1 MKLKKYYLIFLVL
14 YLLVLI
20 LAGANRMIR
29 PDTVLSKARGFIWSL
44 MPSQTAGWWFI
55 SLIVLVILIILVF
68 VAGCKLI
75 AYFVRK
81 EKDQRSL
88 KLKFRNY
95 IGVAVGFLF
104 IASALVPMEG
114 QPLDN
119 DFETKPHS
127 QSMLHIYLIIALTSI
142 FVSLILK
149 IKFRNHLGIAVGLLF
164 IASALV
170 PLGGYHLE
178 NSDVPVTGVLWNF
191 MVPTGWIHIVVG
203 VILLFQKRLG
213 LENKRLAFVLF
224 AAGLFYYPLLFR
236 QNVDYW
242 LGLWRGVSGGFDV
255 DSFGWIRLMLYFPF
269 CVALTSILTSLLV
282 MINGSTK
289 SQNHPS

>member
-1 MKLKKYYLIFLVL
+1 MKV
-14 YLLVLI
+14 
-20 LAGANRMIR
+20 
-29 PDTVLSKARGFIWSL
+29 
-44 MPSQTAGWWFI
+44 
-55 SLIVLVILIILVF
+55 
-68 VAGCKLI
+68 
-75 AYFVRK
+75 
-81 EKDQRSL
+81 
-88 KLKFRNY
+88 RNY
-95 IGVAVGFLF
+95 LWVVVGLLFL
-104 IASALVPMEG
+104 ASALVPVEG

-178 NSDVPVTGVLWNF
+178 NSDVPVTGVLWHF

-269 CVALTSILTSLLV
+269 TVALTGIFTSLLV
-282 MINGSTK
+282 WKNPVPNNNQDPSTLT
-289 SQNHPS
+289 QPT

>member
-95 IGVAVGFLF
+95 IGVAVGF
-104 IASALVPMEG
+104 
-114 QPLDN
+114 
-119 DFETKPHS
+119 
-127 QSMLHIYLIIALTSI
+127 
-142 FVSLILK
+142 
-149 IKFRNHLGIAVGLLF
+149 LF